1 MGVGCFCSP
10 HFLQLSIQSSRYFS
24 SLDAT
29 ASEALLHRSLCS
41 MHPAS
46 LQRDEIKEQHAWASF
61 MLNATLFVRTSKQS
75 SLANTHVLIYL
86 KWFNVCSRNFWRL
99 NSKGTVS
106 MSVVGV
112 AFLVTLCYYSLRI
125 SNISYAFNSFMI
137 RLYQKRRIYR
147 YRVAILFVEYQFLVF

>member
-1 MGVGCFCSP
+1 M
-10 HFLQLSIQSSRYFS
+10 
-24 SLDAT
+24 
-29 ASEALLHRSLCS
+29 SLCS

-99 NSKGTVS
+99 NSKGIVS
-106 MSVVGV
+106 MSVCRSGISCC
-112 AFLVTLCYYSLRI
+112 FMLYSLRI

-147 YRVAILFVEYQFLVF
+147 CRIAILFVEYQFLVF